1 MNIVLPYPPTVNT
14 YWRKFNNRMV
24 ISAKGRQY
32 RKDVMQQLD
41 GCETLHGRLSVTII
55 ATMPDRRKRD
65 LDNILKSLLDAMDH
79 AGLFDDDEQIDE
91 LHVLR
96 AGVEKPGNVAISLVE
111 IEENND

>member
-1 MNIVLPYPPTVNT
+1 MNIMLPYPPTVNT

-32 RKDVMQQLD
+32 RKDVMELLE
-41 GCETLHGRLSVTII
+41 GCQTLHGRLKVTII

-79 AGLFDDDEQIDE
+79 AGLFDDDEQIDQ
-91 LHVLR
+91 LHVFR
-96 AGVEKPGNVAISLVE
+96 SVVEKPGNVAVS
-111 IEENND
+111 IEELPE

>member
-1 MNIVLPYPPTVNT
+1 MNIMLPYPPTVNT

-32 RKDVMQQLD
+32 RKDVMELLE
-41 GCETLHGRLSVTII
+41 GCRTLHGRLKVTII

-79 AGLFDDDEQIDE
+79 AGVFDDDEQIDQ
-91 LHVLR
+91 LHVFR
-96 AGVEKPGNVAISLVE
+96 SVVEKPGNVAVS
-111 IEENND
+111 IEELPE

>member
-24 ISAKGRQY
+24 ISPKGRQY
-32 RKDVMQQLD
+32 RKDVMQILE
-41 GCETLHGRLSVTII
+41 GCETLHGRLKVTII

-79 AGLFDDDEQIDE
+79 AGVFDDDEQIDQ
-91 LHVLR
+91 LHVFR
-96 AGVEKPGNVAISLVE
+96 NGVEKPGYVAIS
-111 IEENND
+111 IEELNE

>member
-1 MNIVLPYPPTVNT
+1 MNIILPYPPTVNT

-24 ISAKGRQY
+24 ISPKGRQY
-32 RKDVMQQLD
+32 RKDVMQILE

-79 AGLFDDDEQIDE
+79 AGVFDDDEQIDE

-111 IEENND
+111 LGK

>member
-1 MNIVLPYPPTVNT
+1 MNIILPYPPTVNT

-24 ISAKGRQY
+24 ISPKGRQY
-32 RKDVMQQLD
+32 RKDVMQILE

-111 IEENND
+111 LKSD

>member
-32 RKDVMQQLD
+32 RKDVVQQLE
-41 GCETLHGRLSVTII
+41 GCETLTGRLKLTVI

-65 LDNILKSLLDAMDH
+65 LDNILKSLLDSLDH
-79 AGLFDDDEQIDE
+79 AGVFDDDEQIDE
-91 LHVLR
+91 IHVFR
-96 AGVEKPGNVAISLVE
+96 SGVEKPGNVAIS
-111 IEENND
+111 IEEM